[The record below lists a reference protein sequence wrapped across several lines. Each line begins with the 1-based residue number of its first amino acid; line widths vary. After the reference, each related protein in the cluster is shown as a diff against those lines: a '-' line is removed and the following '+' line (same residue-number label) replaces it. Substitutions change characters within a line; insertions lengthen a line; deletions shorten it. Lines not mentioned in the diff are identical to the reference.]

1 MKITIYQI
9 QKPTKMAEL
18 ILMLKDVLTFGNQN
32 RVVIDSWEFKT
43 SSQFTPALLVLS
55 STIVTV
61 RQFFG
66 EPIQCDPGQ
75 VLRPQIYE
83 NLSCK
88 LSLQREILCIVSIIV
103 SLIKKL
109 LF

>member
-1 MKITIYQI
+1 
-9 QKPTKMAEL
+9 MAEL
-18 ILMLKDVLTFGNQN
+18 LLMLKDVLTFGNQN

-75 VLRPQIYE
+75 VRKFQINVLCE
-83 NLSCK
+83 
-88 LSLQREILCIVSIIV
+88 LSLHQ
-103 SLIKKL
+103 
-109 LF
+109 

>member
-1 MKITIYQI
+1 
-9 QKPTKMAEL
+9 MAEL
-18 ILMLKDVLTFGNQN
+18 IVMFKDVLSFSNKKSI
-32 RVVIDSWEFKT
+32 VIDSWEFKT

-75 VLRPQIYE
+75 VHRIRIN
-83 NLSCK
+83 NLCE
-88 LSLQREILCIVSIIV
+88 LSLHHWNMCDDV
-103 SLIKKL
+103 
-109 LF
+109 

>member
-1 MKITIYQI
+1 
-9 QKPTKMAEL
+9 MAEL

-83 NLSCK
+83 NLYENIAK
-88 LSLQREILCIVSIIV
+88 ENHVYSINHCFTNQKMVI
-103 SLIKKL
+103 
-109 LF
+109 FF

>member
-1 MKITIYQI
+1 
-9 QKPTKMAEL
+9 MAEL
-18 ILMLKDVLTFGNQN
+18 ILMLKDLLTFGNQN

-43 SSQFTPALLVLS
+43 SSQFTPVLLVLS

-75 VLRPQIYE
+75 VHRARINSLCE
-83 NLSCK
+83 
-88 LSLQREILCIVSIIV
+88 LSLHQ
-103 SLIKKL
+103 
-109 LF
+109 

>member
-1 MKITIYQI
+1 MT
-9 QKPTKMAEL
+9 AL

-55 STIVTV
+55 STIVTA

-75 VLRPQIYE
+75 VLRPQIYQ
-83 NLSCK
+83 N
-88 LSLQREILCIVSIIV
+88 LSLQLEIMSIVSITV
-103 SLIKKL
+103 SLIKKQCN
-109 LF
+109 FDPNCFAF